1 MRILMIDIDTM
12 RPDHLGCYGYH
23 RNTSPN
29 IDSIAERGVRFENNY
44 ITDAPCLPSRSALW
58 SGRTGFHTGVV
69 GHGGTAADPHVQGNY
84 RGFRDVY
91 DATSMIASL
100 RKAGYYTTTVS
111 TFGERH
117 AAWWWY
123 AGWNEVFNCG
133 KGGAEIADEVTPNA
147 LAWIDKH
154 AKEDDWFL
162 HVNYWDPH
170 TPYRTP
176 EEFGNPFE
184 NEPISDWYTEELR
197 EQCFGGFGSHS
208 AQELHSYPWELS
220 ADRKEKFPRI
230 AMESLSSMN
239 EVKKWIDGYDVGIRY
254 ADYHVG
260 KLIAALKENG
270 IYEDLAIIVTSDH
283 GECQGELN
291 VWGDHQSADDI
302 ICRVPL
308 IISWPGKGSSQRV
321 DTALHHHFD
330 WAATML
336 ELAGASVPNNWD
348 GESFADAFVKDEES
362 GREFLVT
369 SQAAWACQRGVRF
382 DYGGKKFIC
391 LRTYHDG
398 HKDMDRVMLFNLT
411 DDPREEHN
419 LDEYEPAIVDLA
431 MKYLAEWH
439 HDQMLTAT
447 SDIDPMVTVLREGGP
462 FHTRGKLAKYVEV
475 LRKSGREQHAQL
487 LSNRHPD
494 ELQEDYPYSS

>member
-1 MRILMIDIDTM
+1 MRIIMIDIDTT

-29 IDSIAERGVRFENNY
+29 IDSIAARGVRFENNY

-69 GHGGTAADPHVQGNY
+69 GHGGTAADPHLHGNF

-91 DATSMIASL
+91 DQTSMISAL
-100 RKAGYYTTTVS
+100 RRAGYHTTTVS
-111 TFGERH
+111 SFGERH
-117 AAWWWY
+117 SAWWWY

-133 KGGAEIADEVTPNA
+133 KGGMEIADDVTPTA
-147 LAWIDKH
+147 LSWIEQH
-154 AKEDDWFL
+154 AAEDDWFL

-176 EEFGNPFE
+176 LEFGNPFE
-184 NEPISDWYTEELR
+184 DEPIPDWYTEDLR
-197 EQCFGGFGSHS
+197 QSCFQGFGSHS

-220 ADRKEKFPRI
+220 PNRGELYPRVSMKSL
-230 AMESLSSMN
+230 ASME
-239 EVKKWIDGYDVGIRY
+239 EVKRWIDGYDVGIRY

-260 KLIAALKENG
+260 LLINALKEKG
-270 IYEDLAIIVTSDH
+270 IYEDVAIIVTSDH
-283 GECQGELN
+283 GESQGELN

-308 IISWPGKGSSQRV
+308 IISWPGIGGQGRV
-321 DTALHHHFD
+321 DTSLHHHFD

-336 ELAGASVPNNWD
+336 ELAGAEVPANWD
-348 GESFADAFVKDEES
+348 GKSFAGAYSSQDEA

-382 DYGGKKFIC
+382 AHEGKNYMC

-411 DDPREEHN
+411 DDPREEN
-419 LDEYEPAIVDLA
+419 NIANAEPQLVDLA
-431 MKYLAEWH
+431 MNYLAEWH
-439 HDQMLTAT
+439 HDQMVTAT

-462 FHTRGKLAKYVEV
+462 YHTRGKLKKYVEL
-475 LRKSGREQHAQL
+475 LRKTGRENGAEIL
-487 LSNRHPD
+487 EMRHPD
-494 ELQEDYPYSS
+494 ELRDDYPYDS

>member
-1 MRILMIDIDTM
+1 MRILMIDIDTL

-29 IDSIAERGVRFENNY
+29 IDSIAKRGVRFENNY

-69 GHGGTAADPHVQGNY
+69 GHGGTAADPHVQGNF
-84 RGFRDVY
+84 RGFRDQY
-91 DATSMIASL
+91 DATSMISAL

-117 AAWWWY
+117 SAWWWY
-123 AGWNEVFNCG
+123 AGWNEVYNCG
-133 KGGAEIADEVTPNA
+133 KGGMEIADDVTPNA
-147 LAWIDKH
+147 LAWINEH
-154 AKEDDWFL
+154 AEEDQWFL

-176 EEFGNPFE
+176 LEFGNPFE
-184 NEPISDWYTEELR
+184 NEPLESWYTEELR
-197 EQCFGGFGSHS
+197 KVCYGGFGSHS
-208 AQELHSYPWELS
+208 AQELHAYPWELS
-220 ADRKEKFPRI
+220 PKRKKLFPRVD
-230 AMESLSSMN
+230 MDSLSSME
-239 EVKKWIDGYDVGIRY
+239 EVKRWIDGYDTGIRY
-254 ADYHVG
+254 ADHHVG
-260 KLIAALKENG
+260 LLINALKEKG
-270 IYEDLAIIVTSDH
+270 IYDDVAIIVTSDH
-283 GECQGELN
+283 GESQGELN

-308 IISWPGKGSSQRV
+308 IISWPGIERNLQV

-336 ELAGASVPNNWD
+336 ELSGAEVPGNWD
-348 GESFADAFVKDEES
+348 GRSFAPSFTNDEES
-362 GREFLVT
+362 GREYLVT

-382 DYGGKKFIC
+382 DFDGKKYIC

-398 HKDMDRVMLFNLT
+398 HKAMDRVMLFNLT

-419 LDEYEPAIVDLA
+419 LADEKPEIVEKA
-431 MKYLAEWH
+431 MSYLADWQ
-439 HDQMLTAT
+439 HDQMLSAT

-462 FHTRGKLAKYVEV
+462 FHTRGKLVKYLDV
-475 LRKSGREQHAQL
+475 LRKTGREEAATTL
-487 LSNRHPD
+487 ALRHPD
-494 ELQEDYPYSS
+494 ELREDHPYSS